1 MLSAIDA
8 DSGRPGNQGF
18 DFIGGAGFDGEA
30 GQLRYA
36 RGLLSGDVNGDG
48 RADLLIQIAGVPR
61 LADADFVL

>member
-8 DSGRPGNQGF
+8 DTGVRGNQRF
-18 DFIGGAGFDGEA
+18 DFIGGAQFDGEA

-36 RGLLSGDVNGDG
+36 RGVLSGDVNGDG
-48 RADLLIQIAGVPR
+48 RADLQIAIAGVAR